1 MAERKTRRG
10 CQGSTWVLP
19 PGAVTS
25 AKESERP
32 ERAAPTVQRSARL
45 AVVPDVVL
53 GVIAS
58 VLTLPTLMYPFGRD
72 QGLYH
77 YVAREWV
84 LRGSIPYKDVLDHK
98 TPGIYLLHAL
108 AVLLFGETMW
118 GIRVLEALGVLAF
131 GLVAGALTTPRGE
144 PHPAGARGAGML
156 AAVVFY
162 FGYFDFWSTA
172 QSEVWYAGLGMCA
185 VLAARRVERTDRA
198 AALVGLFAGVAVL
211 MKPPSVWFV
220 VVALA
225 VLALRLRE
233 EGRLTPAKCKREL
246 AWLVGMGACA
256 PALVLGYFGVKG
268 ALPAMKDIVVGAN
281 AYYVKHEGGDPGRLD
296 QHLGYIVRVF
306 APTSFVIL
314 PGLVVGLVVAVRRK
328 LAPRVETFVL
338 GLALVLAATLAVGM
352 QGKFYLL
359 HWGCLPLPLAFVTV
373 ALAMWALERSRA
385 WLRAAILAGVVLL
398 GYRATEAF
406 ENAYPVQRDTLDAEV
421 KYLRGVYDRRAFNM
435 RFQLGFVRF
444 AFHDA
449 YEVGKWL
456 EAHTSPD
463 DPVTVRG
470 FEPEIYAV
478 AHRRHVGRFFW
489 TTFLTN
495 PARAYRREAW
505 LAEEARDFAEHPPKY
520 VVAIDFLHE
529 GLDSAEYH
537 EARGYVRVAAFPG
550 YVILERAAK

>member
-1 MAERKTRRG
+1 MAPSAPGRRA
-10 CQGSTWVLP
+10 L
-19 PGAVTS
+19 
-25 AKESERP
+25 
-32 ERAAPTVQRSARL
+32 AAI
-45 AVVPDVVL
+45 PDVAL
-53 GVIAS
+53 GLVAS

-198 AALVGLFAGVAVL
+198 AAWLGLFAGIAVL

-220 VVALA
+220 LVAVA
-225 VLALRLRE
+225 VLVLRLRE
-233 EGRLTPAKCKREL
+233 EGRLAPATCKREL
-246 AWLVGMGACA
+246 AWLVGMGACV
-256 PALVLGYFGVKG
+256 PVLVLGYFGVKG

-281 AYYVKHEGGDPGRLD
+281 AYYVKHEAGASGRLD

-306 APTSFVIL
+306 APTSFLVL
-314 PGLVVGLVVAVRRK
+314 PGLVVGLVLAVRRK
-328 LAPRVETFVL
+328 LTPRAETFAL

-373 ALAMWALERSRA
+373 AVSVWALERA
-385 WLRAAILAGVVLL
+385 KPWLRSAIFAAVVLL

-421 KYLRGVYDRRAFNM
+421 KYLRGVYDRRAFDT
-435 RFQLGFVRF
+435 RFQLGAIGFF
-444 AFHDA
+444 FHDSRD
-449 YEVGKWL
+449 VGAWL
-456 EAHTSPD
+456 EAHTTPEES
-463 DPVTVRG
+463 VTVRG
-470 FEPEIYAV
+470 FQPEIYAI

-495 PARAYRREAW
+495 PARAYRREEW
-505 LAEEARDFAEHPPKY
+505 LAEEFRDFAEHPPKY
-520 VVAIDFLHE
+520 VVALAFIHE